1 MIYEIT
7 MPALS
12 STMTEGKITAWNKK
26 VGDKVEKGETV
37 VVIESD
43 KADMDAESFYEGYL
57 GLITVQEGE
66 TAPVGT
72 VIAYIAETEAE
83 ISTISE
89 TAKSPVPTAVPQPK
103 AEEVIPEMVVSSRP
117 QPKAEKRI
125 DRVIA
130 TPRAKRLAQENGVNL
145 KQINGSGPNGR
156 ITAKDIETV
165 TVPTSAPAPSSVTN
179 SPSNSLSNSVIAPPH
194 PKSPEPAITVTTT
207 GATIRPLTGL
217 QQAVVRNMNASL
229 SVPAFQVGY
238 TITTTGLDQLY
249 KLIKPKGV
257 TMTALLI
264 KAVANTLV
272 KHPLLNSAYSDQG
285 IVQKP
290 DINVAVAVAMDD
302 GGLITPVVK
311 NADRLDI
318 YSLSR
323 QWKTLVDK
331 ARAKQLAP
339 DEYSTGS
346 FTISNLGMF
355 GVDRFTAILPP
366 NTGAIL
372 AIGASQPVVVADTEG
387 SIAVKNQMQVNLT
400 SDHRLIY
407 GATAAQFLKDLAQ
420 LIQTDAQSLT
430 L

>member
-1 MIYEIT
+1 MIYEVT

-12 STMTEGKITAWNKK
+12 STMTEGKITAWTKK
-26 VGDKVEKGETV
+26 VGDKVEKGETI

-43 KADMDAESFYEGYL
+43 KADMDAESFYDGYL
-57 GLITVQEGE
+57 GLITVPEGA
-66 TAPVGT
+66 TAPVGA

-83 ISTISE
+83 IATI
-89 TAKSPVPTAVPQPK
+89 THKTNSPAPAPAPK
-103 AEEVIPEMVVSSRP
+103 LEEAIPEVVVSSRP
-117 QPKAEKRI
+117 APKV

-130 TPRAKRLAQENGVNL
+130 TPRAKRLAQENGINL
-145 KQINGSGPNGR
+145 KQVNGSGPNGR
-156 ITAKDIETV
+156 ITAKDIEALTTV
-165 TVPTSAPAPSSVTN
+165 TPAPVAT
-179 SPSNSLSNSVIAPPH
+179 PVIT
-194 PKSPEPAITVTTT
+194 PAVKPVETTAGT
-207 GATIRPLTGL
+207 TMRPFTGL

-229 SVPAFQVGY
+229 SVPTFQVGY

-285 IVQKP
+285 IVHKP

-323 QWKTLVDK
+323 QWKILVDK
-331 ARAKQLAP
+331 ARAKQLTP

-372 AIGASQPVVVADTEG
+372 AVGASNPTVVADAQG
-387 SIAVKNQMQVNLT
+387 AIAIKNQMQVNLT
-400 SDHRLIY
+400 SDHRIIY
-407 GATAAQFLKDLAQ
+407 GADAAQFLKDLAQ
-420 LIQTDAQSLT
+420 LLEQDAQSLT

>member
-1 MIYEIT
+1 MIYEVT

-12 STMTEGKITAWNKK
+12 STMTEGKITAWTKK
-26 VGDKVEKGETV
+26 VGDKVEKGETI

-43 KADMDAESFYEGYL
+43 KADMDAESFYDGYL
-57 GLITVQEGE
+57 GLITVPEGA
-66 TAPVGT
+66 TAPVGA

-83 ISTISE
+83 IATI
-89 TAKSPVPTAVPQPK
+89 THKTNSPAPAPAPK
-103 AEEVIPEMVVSSRP
+103 LEEAIPEVVVSSRP
-117 QPKAEKRI
+117 APKV

-130 TPRAKRLAQENGVNL
+130 TPRAKRLAQENGIDL
-145 KQINGSGPNGR
+145 KQVNGSGPNGR
-156 ITAKDIETV
+156 ITAKDIEALTTV
-165 TVPTSAPAPSSVTN
+165 TPAPVAT
-179 SPSNSLSNSVIAPPH
+179 PVIT
-194 PKSPEPAITVTTT
+194 PAVKPVETTAGT
-207 GATIRPLTGL
+207 TIRPFTGL

-229 SVPAFQVGY
+229 SVPTFQVGY

-285 IVQKP
+285 IVHKP

-323 QWKTLVDK
+323 QWKILVDK
-331 ARAKQLAP
+331 ARAKQLTP

-372 AIGASQPVVVADTEG
+372 AVGASNPTVVADAQG
-387 SIAVKNQMQVNLT
+387 AIAIKNQMQVNLT
-400 SDHRLIY
+400 SDHRIIY
-407 GATAAQFLKDLAQ
+407 GADAAQFLKDLAQ
-420 LIQTDAQSLT
+420 LLEQDAQSLT

>member
-1 MIYEIT
+1 MIYEVT

-12 STMTEGKITAWNKK
+12 STMTEGKITAWTKK
-26 VGDKVEKGETV
+26 VGDKVEKGETI

-43 KADMDAESFYEGYL
+43 KADMDAESFYDGYL
-57 GLITVQEGE
+57 GLITVPEGA
-66 TAPVGT
+66 TAPVGA

-83 ISTISE
+83 IATI
-89 TAKSPVPTAVPQPK
+89 THKTNSPAPAPAPK
-103 AEEVIPEMVVSSRP
+103 LEEAIPEVVVSSRP
-117 QPKAEKRI
+117 APKV

-130 TPRAKRLAQENGVNL
+130 TPRAKRLAQENGIDL
-145 KQINGSGPNGR
+145 KQVNGSGPNGR
-156 ITAKDIETV
+156 ITAQDIEALTTV
-165 TVPTSAPAPSSVTN
+165 TPAPVAT
-179 SPSNSLSNSVIAPPH
+179 PVIT
-194 PKSPEPAITVTTT
+194 PAVKPVETTAGT
-207 GATIRPLTGL
+207 TIRPFTGL

-229 SVPAFQVGY
+229 SVPTFQVGY

-285 IVQKP
+285 IVHKP

-323 QWKTLVDK
+323 QWKILVDK
-331 ARAKQLAP
+331 ARAKQLTP

-372 AIGASQPVVVADTEG
+372 AVGASNPTVVADAQG
-387 SIAVKNQMQVNLT
+387 AIAIKNQMQVNLT
-400 SDHRLIY
+400 SDHRIIY
-407 GATAAQFLKDLAQ
+407 GADAAQFLKDLAQ
-420 LIQTDAQSLT
+420 LLEQDAQSLT